1 MQDTQLDL
9 LQEAA
14 RPRRLHFVETEEG
27 TLALRPRGRARGKA
41 CKIAVRRQQDWL
53 LLEHPVDA
61 SISLAGAL
69 ALQSSMVFA
78 KYVLE
83 RPGGSLRVRA
93 DLSLAPEV
101 VGHGARL
108 RALLGAAVAPDKP
121 SRSAPLAPEQVE
133 LALRAGLAETG
144 DLTDAEEGFD
154 LKIGIG
160 GGRRRSLA
168 VRLSARQVRFSLP
181 LLGREVQLDAGPLEI
196 VASHLLGLNGSH
208 LFARAGFAE
217 GTFVAEVVLPSAHL
231 TPAECRL
238 AAGSLAAFAACERTL
253 ELLVADD
260 RARQLYAAHHALD
273 LPRPDETSGS

>member
-14 RPRRLHFVETEEG
+14 RPRRLQFVETETGE
-27 TLALRPRGRARGKA
+27 LALRALGRARGKA
-41 CKIAVRRQQDWL
+41 RKIVARRQKDWL
-53 LLEHPVDA
+53 LLEHPVDE
-61 SISLAGAL
+61 SISPAAAL
-69 ALQSSMVFA
+69 DLQSSLVFA
-78 KYVLE
+78 KYVQA
-83 RPGGSLRVRA
+83 RPGGSLLLRA
-93 DLSLAPEV
+93 DLWLAPEV

-121 SRSAPLAPEQVE
+121 SRAAPLAPEQVE
-133 LALRAGLAETG
+133 LALRAGLAESG

-154 LKIGIG
+154 LKVGIG
-160 GGRRRSLA
+160 GGRHRSLA

-181 LLGREVQLDAGPLEI
+181 LLGREVKLEPSALEI
-196 VASHLLGLNGSH
+196 VASHLLGLNGAH
-208 LFARAGFAE
+208 LLARAGMTQ
-217 GTFVAEVVLPSAHL
+217 GSPVAEVLLPSAHL

-253 ELLVADD
+253 ELLVGDD